1 MMEQYLDLLY
11 RSFDATL
18 SPREQQQLDEALET
32 YELLRREKEKN
43 SELRKVLADSATR
56 GFPSFFIDRVM
67 HRINSWQTKEEIW
80 YESIMG
86 VFRPIAVTAIMLLI
100 ILLTYNFNTNKNI
113 SLNSAMNAPSV
124 TVEDAF
130 DPFTFLSLEN

>member
-1 MMEQYLDLLY
+1 LDRALK
-11 RSFDATL
+11 
-18 SPREQQQLDEALET
+18 LDES
-32 YELLRREKEKN
+32 LRLEKEKI
-43 SELRKVLADSATR
+43 SEMRKALAESGVR
-56 GFPSFFIDRVM
+56 EFPSYFIERVM
-67 HRINSWQTKEEIW
+67 SRINSWQTKEEIW

-100 ILLTYNFNTNKNI
+100 ILLTYNFNANKKI
-113 SLNSAMNAPSV
+113 SFNSAMNTPSV

>member
-1 MMEQYLDLLY
+1 MIEKYLDLLY
-11 RSFDATL
+11 RSFDASL
-18 SPREQQQLDEALET
+18 SPHEREELDNALKLDES
-32 YELLRREKEKN
+32 LRREMEKIT
-43 SELRKVLADSATR
+43 EMRKALAGSAAR
-56 GFPSFFIDRVM
+56 EFPSFFIDRVM
-67 HRINSWQTKEEIW
+67 SRINSWQTKEEIW

-113 SLNSAMNAPSV
+113 SLNSAMNAPSI